1 MFTVDIKNDE
11 WLIIALVWKF
21 KIAFLHSEAYIQSFF
36 AVPIWKKKTK
46 QNKTKQNK
54 TKPIPLPHL
63 TLVPDMREQKAC
75 EKGSFFADNT

>member
-36 AVPIWKKKTK
+36 AVPIWQKKP
-46 QNKTKQNK
+46 KQNK

-63 TLVPDMREQKAC
+63 TLVPDMRGQKAC
-75 EKGSFFADNT
+75 GHVF